1 MKLFYQEE
9 YKEHFQK
16 LALYLEDERDLKKIT
31 EIKKPSN
38 IFSENSKSVTNI
50 QVLTMII
57 ELMIGSLHNGKE
69 KETWH
74 PSPSPNTKETSPDRT
89 G

>member
-9 YKEHFQK
+9 YKERFQK
-16 LALYLEDERDLKKIT
+16 LALYLEDERDLKQII

-38 IFSENSKSVTNI
+38 IFSDNSKSVTNI

-69 KETWH
+69 TWH
-74 PSPSPNTKETSPDRT
+74 PSPLPNTNKNLSR
-89 G
+89 

>member
-9 YKEHFQK
+9 YNEHFQK
-16 LALYLEDERDLKKIT
+16 LALYLEDERDLKQII

-38 IFSENSKSVTNI
+38 IFSDNSKSVTNI
-50 QVLTMII
+50 QVLSMII

-74 PSPSPNTKETSPDRT
+74 SSPSPNTNKNLSR
-89 G
+89 

>member
-16 LALYLEDERDLKKIT
+16 LALYLEDERDLKKII

-57 ELMIGSLHNGKE
+57 ELMIGSLHNEKE

-74 PSPSPNTKETSPDRT
+74 PSPSSNTNRNLSR
-89 G
+89 